1 MCDAHKSRCTP
12 LYRRGRCLLVL
23 VLGLV
28 LVTLYYALEPSSG
41 SLPSC
46 LLLRLTGFRCPGC
59 GTQRAVHALLHG
71 DFAQG
76 IAYNYSLL
84 FTVPI
89 LALYIG
95 DVLWGEKIPRL
106 RAFLRHPLVILLLVS
121 ILLAWWIL
129 RNCWGY

>member
-1 MCDAHKSRCTP
+1 M
-12 LYRRGRCLLVL
+12 LVL

-28 LVTLYYALEPSSG
+28 LVILYYALEPSSG

-71 DFAQG
+71 DFVQG

-84 FTVPI
+84 FTIPV
-89 LALYIG
+89 LSLYIG
-95 DVLWGEKIPRL
+95 DVLWGGKMPHL
-106 RAFLRHPLVILLLVS
+106 RVFLHHPLVILLLVS

>member
-1 MCDAHKSRCTP
+1 MCDAHKPRWRP
-12 LYRRGRCLLVL
+12 LRGRGWWLLAL
-23 VLGLV
+23 ALGLV
-28 LVTLYYALEPSSG
+28 LAVFYYILEPSSG
-41 SLPSC
+41 GLPSC

-71 DFAQG
+71 DFVQG

-84 FTVPI
+84 FTIPV
-89 LALYIG
+89 LSLYIG
-95 DVLWGEKIPRL
+95 DALWGEKTPRL
-106 RAFLRHPLVILLLVS
+106 RAFLRHPLVILSLVL

>member
-12 LYRRGRCLLVL
+12 LYRRGRWLLVL

-28 LVTLYYALEPSSG
+28 LVILYYALEPSSG

-89 LALYIG
+89 LALYIS
-95 DVLWGEKIPRL
+95 DALWGEKTPRL
-106 RAFLRHPLVILLLVS
+106 RGFLHHPIVILLLVS

>member
-1 MCDAHKSRCTP
+1 M
-12 LYRRGRCLLVL
+12 LVL

-46 LLLRLTGFRCPGC
+46 LLLRLTSFRCPGC

-71 DFAQG
+71 NFAQG

-84 FTVPI
+84 FTIPV
-89 LALYIG
+89 LSLYIG
-95 DVLWGEKIPRL
+95 DVLWGGKMPRL
-106 RAFLRHPLVILLLVS
+106 RAFLHHPIVILLLVL

>member
-1 MCDAHKSRCTP
+1 M
-12 LYRRGRCLLVL
+12 LVL

-46 LLLRLTGFRCPGC
+46 LLLRLTDFPCPGC

-71 DFAQG
+71 DVVGG

-84 FTVPI
+84 ATIPI
-89 LALYIG
+89 LARYVG
-95 DVLWGEKIPRL
+95 DALWGGKASRL
-106 RAFLRHPLVILLLVS
+106 RAFLHHAFTILSLVLM
-121 ILLAWWIL
+121 LLAWWIL

>member
-1 MCDAHKSRCTP
+1 MCDAHKSHCKP
-12 LYRRGRCLLVL
+12 PYRRGWWLLVFFL
-23 VLGLV
+23 GLGLV
-28 LVTLYYALEPSSG
+28 VLYYTLEPSSG
-41 SLPSC
+41 GLPSC

-71 DFAQG
+71 DFVQG

-95 DVLWGEKIPRL
+95 DALWGEKTPRL
-106 RAFLRHPLVILLLVS
+106 RAFLHHPLVILSLVL

>member
-1 MCDAHKSRCTP
+1 M
-12 LYRRGRCLLVL
+12 LVL

-41 SLPSC
+41 GLPSC

-95 DVLWGEKIPRL
+95 DALWGEKTPRL
-106 RAFLRHPLVILLLVS
+106 RGFLHHPLVILSLVL

>member
-1 MCDAHKSRCTP
+1 M
-12 LYRRGRCLLVL
+12 LVL

-28 LVTLYYALEPSSG
+28 LVILYYALEPSSG

-59 GTQRAVHALLHG
+59 GTHALLHG
-71 DFAQG
+71 NFAQG

-95 DVLWGEKIPRL
+95 DALWGEKTPRL
-106 RAFLRHPLVILLLVS
+106 RAFLRHPLVILSLVL

>member
-71 DFAQG
+71 DVVGG

-84 FTVPI
+84 ATIPI
-89 LALYIG
+89 LALYVG
-95 DVLWGEKIPRL
+95 DALWGGKASRL
-106 RAFLRHPLVILLLVS
+106 RAFLHHPFTILSLVLM
-121 ILLAWWIL
+121 LLAWWIL